1 MTGFI
6 AHIFF
11 VLLCI
16 GLGMVIQYAWHN
28 IEVLDDQVA
37 RLRDGKGRSGMNPVG
52 TSQVPRAMQDV
63 KLKADPDK
71 LKALKETM
79 RG

>member
-6 AHIFF
+6 AHVFF

-16 GLGMVIQYAWHN
+16 GLGMAIQYAWHN

-37 RLRDGKGRSGMNPVG
+37 RLRDGRGRSGMNPVA
-52 TSQVPRAMQDV
+52 TSQVPQAMRDV